1 MRTIY
6 FMSRIL
12 IIGAGRSSSS
22 LIDYLLSNA
31 KTQAWHITIADAN
44 KAAVESKIS
53 NYKDIASAV
62 EFDVN
67 NTQLRE
73 KLIIQSDFVVSMLPA
88 FMHGEV
94 ARDCVRLGKHLAT
107 ASYVG
112 DDMKELDAEAKQK
125 NLILLNECGLD
136 PGIDHASAMKVIHEI
151 QEKGGKITSFKSFC
165 GGLVAPESNDN
176 PWGYKF
182 SWNPRNVILAG
193 QGTAQFIEDGNLKF
207 IPYNRVYTQTETI
220 EVEGYGKFDAYAN
233 RDSIGYKEPYG
244 LNDASTI
251 LRGTLRM
258 PGYCKAWNVFVK
270 LGLTDDTYKIKN
282 ANTLTYTD
290 LLSSFLPKGPS
301 SVKEKLVAFM
311 GTDMDTEVMTKLEYL
326 ELFSNK
332 PIKLKEGSPAELLQ
346 NLLEEK
352 WLLKAGDKDM
362 IVMQHQFEY
371 EINGAKKKIN
381 SSLVVIGDDEVHT
394 AMAKTVGLPLAIT
407 IKNFLTGKF
416 KLYGVQIPILKE
428 IYEPMLSELENLNII
443 FTEKE
448 V

>member
-1 MRTIY
+1 
-6 FMSRIL
+6 MSKIL

-22 LIDYLLSNA
+22 LIDYFLSNA
-31 KTQAWHITIADAN
+31 KLYSWHITIADAN
-44 KAAVESKIS
+44 KKAVESKIS
-53 NYKDIASAV
+53 NYMDVATAV

-67 NTQLRE
+67 NVVLRE
-73 KLIIQSDFVVSMLPA
+73 DLIKQSDFVVSMLPA
-88 FMHGEV
+88 FMHGDV
-94 ARDCVRLGKHLAT
+94 ARDCVRIGKHIAT
-107 ASYVG
+107 ASYVSQ
-112 DDMKELDAEAKQK
+112 DMKDLDAEAKQK
-125 NLILLNECGLD
+125 NLLLLNECGLD

-151 QEKGGKITSFKSFC
+151 HEKGGKITSFKSFC

-193 QGTAQFIEDGNLKF
+193 QGTAQFIEEGKLKF
-207 IPYNRVYTQTETI
+207 KPYNRIYTQTETI

-244 LNDASTI
+244 LNEANTM

-282 ANTLTYTD
+282 ANSLTYTD
-290 LLSSFLPKGPS
+290 LIESFLPKGNG
-301 SVKEKLVAFM
+301 SVKDKLVAFM
-311 GTDMDTEVMTKLEYL
+311 GTDIDAEVIVKLEYL

-332 PIKLKEGSPAELLQ
+332 QIQLNEASPAELLQ
-346 NLLEEK
+346 HLLEEK
-352 WLLKAGDKDM
+352 WLLKSGDKDM

-371 EINGAKKKIN
+371 ELNGVHQKLN

-394 AMAKTVGLPLAIT
+394 AMAKTVGLPLAIS

-416 KLYGVQIPILKE
+416 KLYGVQIPIVKE
-428 IYEPMLSELENLNII
+428 IYEPMLSELESMNIV
-443 FTEKE
+443 FKE
-448 V
+448 HHVN

>member
-1 MRTIY
+1 MRRIY
-6 FMSRIL
+6 LMSRIL

-31 KTQAWHITIADAN
+31 KQYNWHVTIADAN
-44 KAAVESKIS
+44 KQAVESKIAK
-53 NYKDIASAV
+53 YKDVASAV
-62 EFDVN
+62 EFDVHN
-67 NTQLRE
+67 ASLRE
-73 KLIIQSDFVVSMLPA
+73 KLISESDFVVSMLPA
-88 FMHGEV
+88 FMHGDV
-94 ARDCVRLGKHLAT
+94 AKDCVRLGKHVAT
-107 ASYVG
+107 ASYVSTE
-112 DDMKELDAEAKQK
+112 MKELDTEAKKK

-136 PGIDHASAMKVIHEI
+136 PGIDHASAMKVIHEL
-151 QEKGGKITSFKSFC
+151 QDKGAKITGFKSFC

-193 QGTAQFIEDGNLKF
+193 QGTAQFIEEGQLKF
-207 IPYNRVYTQTETI
+207 IPYNRIYTQIETI
-220 EVEGYGKFDAYAN
+220 EVDGYGKFDAYAN

-244 LNDASTI
+244 LNDTKTM

-270 LGLTDDTYKIKN
+270 LGLTDDSYKIKD

-290 LLSSFLPKGPS
+290 LLQSFLPKGTA
-301 SVKEKLVAFM
+301 SVKEKLVEFM
-311 GTDMDTEVMTKLEYL
+311 GKEMDAEVMTKLEYL
-326 ELFSNK
+326 ELFANK

-352 WLLKAGDKDM
+352 WLLKQGDKDM
-362 IVMQHQFEY
+362 IVMQHQFDY
-371 EINGAKKKIN
+371 ELNGAKKKLN

-394 AMAKTVGLPLAIT
+394 AMAKTVGLPLAIA

-416 KLYGVQIPILKE
+416 KLYGVQIPIVKE
-428 IYEPMLSELENLNII
+428 IYEPMLAELESLGII
-443 FTEKE
+443 FVEKE
-448 V
+448 A

>member
-1 MRTIY
+1 
-6 FMSRIL
+6 MSKIL

-22 LIDYLLSNA
+22 LIDYFLSNA
-31 KTQAWHITIADAN
+31 KTYGWHITIADAN
-44 KAAVESKIS
+44 KGAVESKIS
-53 NYKDIASAV
+53 KYKDIASAV
-62 EFDVN
+62 EFDVH
-67 NTQLRE
+67 NTSLRE
-73 KLIIQSDFVVSMLPA
+73 ELIKKADFVVSMLPA
-88 FMHGEV
+88 FMHGDV
-94 ARDCVRLGKHLAT
+94 ARDCVRLGKHIAT
-107 ASYVG
+107 ASYVSQ
-112 DDMKELDAEAKQK
+112 DMKDLDAEAKQK
-125 NLILLNECGLD
+125 NLLLLNECGLD

-151 QEKGGKITSFKSFC
+151 QDKGGKITSFKSFC

-193 QGTAQFIEDGNLKF
+193 QGTAQFIEDGKLKF
-207 IPYNRVYTQTETI
+207 IPYNRIYTQIETI
-220 EVEGYGKFDAYAN
+220 EVDGYGKFDAYAN
-233 RDSIGYKEPYG
+233 RDSIGYKESYG
-244 LNDASTI
+244 LNDASTM
-251 LRGTLRM
+251 LRGTLRF
-258 PGYCKAWNVFVK
+258 PGYCKAWNVFVR

-290 LLSSFLPKGPS
+290 LLESFLPKGAA
-301 SVKEKLVAFM
+301 SVKDKLVAFM
-311 GTDMDTEVMTKLEYL
+311 GTDVDAEVIAKLEYL
-326 ELFSNK
+326 ELFSNR

-352 WLLKAGDKDM
+352 WLLKSGDKDM

-371 EINGAKKKIN
+371 TLNGVGKKLE

-394 AMAKTVGLPLAIT
+394 AMAKTVGLPLAIS

-416 KLYGVQIPILKE
+416 KLYGVQIPTVKE
-428 IYEPMLSELENLNII
+428 IYEPMLSELESLNII

>member
-1 MRTIY
+1 MRRIY
-6 FMSRIL
+6 LMSRIL

-31 KTQAWHITIADAN
+31 KQYSWHVTIADAN
-44 KAAVESKIS
+44 KQAVESKIAK
-53 NYKDIASAV
+53 YKDVASAV
-62 EFDVN
+62 EFDVHN
-67 NTQLRE
+67 ASLRE
-73 KLIIQSDFVVSMLPA
+73 QLISDSDFVVSMLPA
-88 FMHGEV
+88 FMHGDV
-94 ARDCVRLGKHLAT
+94 AKDCVRLGKHVAT
-107 ASYVG
+107 ASYVSTE
-112 DDMKELDAEAKQK
+112 MKELDAEAKKK

-136 PGIDHASAMKVIHEI
+136 PGIDHASAMKVIHEL
-151 QEKGGKITSFKSFC
+151 QDKGAKITGFKSFC

-193 QGTAQFIEDGNLKF
+193 QGTAQFIEEGQLKF
-207 IPYNRVYTQTETI
+207 IPYNRIYTQIETI
-220 EVEGYGKFDAYAN
+220 EVDGYGKFDAYAN

-244 LNDASTI
+244 LNDTKTM

-270 LGLTDDTYKIKN
+270 LGLTDDSYKIKD

-290 LLSSFLPKGPS
+290 LLQSFLPKGTA
-301 SVKEKLVAFM
+301 SVKEKLIEFM
-311 GTDMDTEVMTKLEYL
+311 GKEMDAEVMTKLEYL

-352 WLLKAGDKDM
+352 WLLKQGDKDM
-362 IVMQHQFEY
+362 IVMQHQFDY
-371 EINGAKKKIN
+371 ELNGAKKKLN

-394 AMAKTVGLPLAIT
+394 AMAKTVGLPLAIA

-416 KLYGVQIPILKE
+416 KLYGVQIPIVKE
-428 IYEPMLSELENLNII
+428 IYEPMLVELESLGII
-443 FTEKE
+443 FVEKE
-448 V
+448 A

>member
-1 MRTIY
+1 MVQKIKVLMYCLCTG
-6 FMSRIL
+6 FSAL
-12 IIGAGRSSSS
+12 AQNNS
-22 LIDYLLSNA
+22 L
-31 KTQAWHITIADAN
+31 
-44 KAAVESKIS
+44 
-53 NYKDIASAV
+53 
-62 EFDVN
+62 
-67 NTQLRE
+67 
-73 KLIIQSDFVVSMLPA
+73 
-88 FMHGEV
+88 
-94 ARDCVRLGKHLAT
+94 
-107 ASYVG
+107 
-112 DDMKELDAEAKQK
+112 
-125 NLILLNECGLD
+125 
-136 PGIDHASAMKVIHEI
+136 VI
-151 QEKGGKITSFKSFC
+151 
-165 GGLVAPESNDN
+165 
-176 PWGYKF
+176 F

-193 QGTAQFIEDGNLKF
+193 QGTAQFIEGGSLKF
-207 IPYNRVYTQTETI
+207 IPYNRIYTQIDTI

-233 RDSIGYKEPYG
+233 RDSISYKEPYG
-244 LNDASTI
+244 LHDASTM

-290 LLSSFLPKGPS
+290 LLSSFLPKGPTT
-301 SVKEKLVAFM
+301 VKEKLVAFM
-311 GTDMDTEVMTKLEYL
+311 GADMDAEVITKLEYL

-332 PIKLKEGSPAELLQ
+332 AIKLKEGSPAELLQ

-371 EINGAKKKIN
+371 ELKGAKHTLN

-416 KLYGVQIPILKE
+416 KLYGVQIPLVKE
-428 IYEPMLSELENLNII
+428 IYEPMLSELESMNII

>member
-1 MRTIY
+1 
-6 FMSRIL
+6 MSRIL

-31 KTQAWHITIADAN
+31 KQHNWHVTIADAN
-44 KAAVESKIS
+44 KQAVESKIS
-53 NYKDIASAV
+53 KYKGIASAV
-62 EFDVN
+62 EFDVHN
-67 NTQLRE
+67 VSLRE
-73 KLIIQSDFVVSMLPA
+73 ELISGSDLVVSMLPA
-88 FMHGEV
+88 FMHGDV

-107 ASYVG
+107 ASYVSN
-112 DDMKELDAEAKQK
+112 DMKELDAEAKNK
-125 NLILLNECGLD
+125 NLLLLNECGLD
-136 PGIDHASAMKVIHEI
+136 PGIDHASAMKVIHELH
-151 QEKGGKITSFKSFC
+151 EKGARITGFKSFC

-193 QGTAQFIEDGNLKF
+193 QGTAQFIEEGQLKF
-207 IPYNRVYTQTETI
+207 IPYNRIYTQIETI
-220 EVEGYGKFDAYAN
+220 EVDGYGKFDAYAN

-244 LNDASTI
+244 LQEASTM
-251 LRGTLRM
+251 LRGTLRF

-270 LGLTDDTYKIKN
+270 LGLTDDSYKIKN
-282 ANTLTYTD
+282 SDSMTYTD
-290 LLSSFLPKGPS
+290 LLQSFLPKGKAA
-301 SVKEKLVAFM
+301 VKEKLVEFM
-311 GTDMDTEVMTKLEYL
+311 GKEIDSEVVSKLEYL

-352 WLLKAGDKDM
+352 WLLKHGDKDM
-362 IVMQHQFEY
+362 IVMQHLFDY
-371 EINGAKKKIN
+371 ELNGATKKMT

-416 KLYGVQIPILKE
+416 KLYGVQIPIVKE
-428 IYEPMLSELENLNII
+428 IYEPMLSELETMGIT
-443 FTEKE
+443 FVEKE
-448 V
+448 M